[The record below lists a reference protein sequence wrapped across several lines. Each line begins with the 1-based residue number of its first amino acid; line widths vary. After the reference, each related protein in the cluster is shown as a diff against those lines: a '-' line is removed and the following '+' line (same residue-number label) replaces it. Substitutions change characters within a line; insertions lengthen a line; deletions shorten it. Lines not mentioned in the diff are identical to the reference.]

1 MLQMKYAMHV
11 IKSTLSLVLFTPWL
25 VVAGDGRSAGSAAIA
40 SVSVGMSSPT
50 AQGFLP
56 KDGSYLFPIGC
67 YELPKEDAELAKM
80 AQSSINLVRCQ
91 SSSDLDR
98 VDSVG
103 MLGWIPVPMQSGNS
117 EPLREKIESLMK
129 HPALAIWEGPDEIV
143 HNFTAW
149 SGLYRTKGVYKSPD
163 EWSQQTP
170 GAIAYSEEQAQQII
184 PNLRDAAQL
193 IRALDPNKRQ
203 IWINEAAQSDLK
215 FVRQYIDHIDITG
228 CDIYPIRE
236 ASRDVAVVGDAT
248 ERWKKVGRNEKPVW
262 MVLQAFSWSEL
273 GEDYG
278 HKTVTYPSF
287 AESRFMAYD
296 AIVHGAKG
304 ILYWGS
310 HYLKSS
316 EFRQSLYA
324 LTGELAAL
332 QPFLVAPEYQQGRLS
347 LIEMD
352 RELSERGVRMSVRR
366 ADDEWIIILV
376 NEGNRAHMAVE
387 STGLD
392 TLNGRDL
399 QLLYGTERVSVIRG
413 ELITRIKPLEVKIFA
428 TSRKWDTGLN
438 RGRDF
443 QK

>member
-1 MLQMKYAMHV
+1 MKHVMLANKW
-11 IKSTLSLVLFTPWL
+11 TLPLVLLIPL
-25 VVAGDGRSAGSAAIA
+25 LAIAGDGGSAGSAASA
-40 SVSVGMSSPT
+40 SVSMRASPAAT
-50 AQGFLP
+50 QGFLP
-56 KDGSYLFPIGC
+56 KDGGYLFAIGC
-67 YELPKEDAELAKM
+67 YELPKEDAELARM
-80 AQSSINLVRCQ
+80 AQSGINLVRCQ

-98 VDSVG
+98 AASAG
-103 MLGWIPVPMQSGNS
+103 MLGWVPVPMQSGNS
-117 EPLREKIESLMK
+117 ESLREKIESVMK

-149 SGLYRTKGVYKSPD
+149 SGLYRTKKVYTSPN

-170 GAIAYSEEQAQQII
+170 AAIAYSEEQAQQII
-184 PNLRDAAQL
+184 PKLRDAAQL
-193 IRALDPNKRQ
+193 IRSLDPNKRQ

-236 ASRDVAVVGDAT
+236 ASRDVVVVGDAT
-248 ERWKKVGRNEKPVW
+248 ERWKKVGRDEKPVW

-273 GEDYG
+273 GEYYG
-278 HKTVTYPSF
+278 HKTVAYPSF

-310 HYLKSS
+310 HYLKSD

-324 LTGELAAL
+324 LTAELAAL
-332 QPFLVAPEYQQGRLS
+332 QPFLVAHEYTQGRVS

-352 RELSERGVRMSVRR
+352 RDLSERGVRMSVRR

-376 NEGNRAHMAVE
+376 NEDNRAHLAVE
-387 STGLD
+387 CTDLD
-392 TLNGRDL
+392 KLNGHEL
-399 QLLYGTERVSVIRG
+399 LLLYGTERVSVVRG
-413 ELITRIKPLEVKIFA
+413 ELVTRIKPLEVKVFA
-428 TSRKWDTGLN
+428 TSRRWETELKQ
-438 RGRDF
+438 GRDF

>member
-1 MLQMKYAMHV
+1 MKSVMLV
-11 IKSTLSLVLFTPWL
+11 IKWTFPLVLLTPWL
-25 VVAGDGRSAGSAAIA
+25 GVAGNGSSAVSTASA
-40 SVSVGMSSPT
+40 SVSTEASVPA

-56 KDGSYLFPIGC
+56 KDGRYLFAIGC
-67 YELPKEDAELAKM
+67 YELPKEDDELARM
-80 AQSSINLVRCQ
+80 AQSGINLVRCQ

-98 VDSVG
+98 AASAG
-103 MLGWIPVPMQSGNS
+103 MLGWVPVPMQLGNS

-149 SGLYRTKGVYKSPD
+149 SGLYRTKGIYKSPD

-170 GAIAYSEEQAQQII
+170 GAIAYSEEQAQQIL

-193 IRALDPNKRQ
+193 IRTLDPNKRQ

-215 FVRQYIDHIDITG
+215 FVRQYLDHIDITG
-228 CDIYPIRE
+228 CDVYPIRE
-236 ASRDVAVVGDAT
+236 SSREVAVVGDAT
-248 ERWKKVGRNEKPVW
+248 ERWKKVARNEKPVW

-273 GEDYG
+273 GGDYG
-278 HKTVTYPSF
+278 HKMVTYPSF

-316 EFRQSLYA
+316 EFRESLYA
-324 LTGELAAL
+324 LTSELAAL
-332 QPFLVAPEYQQGRLS
+332 QPFLVAPEYSQGRLS
-347 LIEMD
+347 LVEME
-352 RELSERGVRMSVRR
+352 RESSERGVRMSVRR
-366 ADDEWIIILV
+366 ADDEWLIILV
-376 NEGNRAHMAVE
+376 NEDSRPHMAVE
-387 STGLD
+387 GTGLD
-392 TLNGRDL
+392 QLNGRNL
-399 QLLYGTERVSVIRG
+399 QLLYGTERVSVVRG
-413 ELITRIKPLEVKIFA
+413 ELITRIKPLEVKVFA
-428 TSRKWDTGLN
+428 TSRKWETGLN